1 MNRTFRLSLI
11 AVAAL
16 AAAAAQAKP
25 RAADPV
31 FVAGSQYSAVLSQA
45 DRSWRLLPLDG
56 ADVELR
62 AGGGASCASSAP
74 LARGVWLVTRDESGR
89 LELVAPS
96 STALAAGAPT
106 HVALVAC
113 GDADARSPAVVAPRV
128 LVDWLGSSA
137 GAVYAD
143 E

>member
-1 MNRTFRLSLI
+1 MNRSIRLSLI
-11 AVAAL
+11 VAAAL

-25 RAADPV
+25 REPEAV

-45 DRSWRLLPLDG
+45 DQSWKLLPLDG
-56 ADVELR
+56 ADVEVR
-62 AGGGASCASSAP
+62 ADGAACATSAP

-96 STALAAGAPT
+96 TTALADGAPA

-128 LVDWLGSSA
+128 LVDWLSTSA

>member
-1 MNRTFRLSLI
+1 MDRSFRLSLL
-11 AVAAL
+11 VAATL
-16 AAAAAQAKP
+16 AAQVAQAKP
-25 RAADPV
+25 REPEAV
-31 FVAGSQYSAVLSQA
+31 FIAGSQYSAVLSQA

-62 AGGGASCASSAP
+62 TNGATCAGSTS
-74 LARGVWLVTRDESGR
+74 LARGVWVVSRDEAGR

-96 STALAAGAPT
+96 TTSLADGAPA

-113 GDADARSPAVVAPRV
+113 GDADARTPAVVAPRV
-128 LVDWLGSSA
+128 LVDWLATSA
-137 GAVYAD
+137 GAVYA

>member
-11 AVAAL
+11 AAAAL
-16 AAAAAQAKP
+16 AAAGAQAKP

-62 AGGGASCASSAP
+62 AEGASCASSAP
-74 LARGVWLVTRDESGR
+74 LARGVWLVSRDESGR

-96 STALAAGAPT
+96 TTALADGAPA

-128 LVDWLGSSA
+128 LVDWLGTSA

>member
-1 MNRTFRLSLI
+1 MNRSFRISLL
-11 AVAAL
+11 VAATL
-16 AAAAAQAKP
+16 AAAVVQAKP
-25 RAADPV
+25 RESEPV
-31 FVAGSQYSAVLSQA
+31 FVAGSQYSAVLSQGNG
-45 DRSWRLLPLDG
+45 SWRLLPLDG

-62 AGGGASCASSAP
+62 ADGASCAASTTI
-74 LARGVWLVTRDESGR
+74 ARGVWIVSRDESGR

-96 STALAAGAPT
+96 STTLAEGAPA

-113 GDADARSPAVVAPRV
+113 GDVDARSPAVVAPRV
-128 LVDWLGSSA
+128 LVDWLANSA

>member
-1 MNRTFRLSLI
+1 MNRRFRLSLL
-11 AVAAL
+11 VAATL
-16 AAAAAQAKP
+16 AAHVAQAKP
-25 RAADPV
+25 REPEPV

-62 AGGGASCASSAP
+62 TDGASCTDSAT
-74 LARGVWLVTRDESGR
+74 LARGVWLVSRDASGR

-96 STALAAGAPT
+96 TTSLADGADSR
-106 HVALVAC
+106 VALVAC
-113 GDADARSPAVVAPRV
+113 GDADARTPAVVAPRV
-128 LVDWLGSSA
+128 LIDWLSTSA

-143 E
+143 D